1 MRDLRH
7 NILVHN
13 LIERW
18 IGRRAMIDLYDISLP
33 TIFLVGLAVIFAAS
47 EIGWQVGA
55 RTSFQGTRNV
65 STLESAILGLLALMI
80 GFTFAMALSR
90 FDARRNAVV
99 NEANSIETAA
109 LRARLLPEP
118 HRTQALQAL
127 REYTTIRLEVV
138 NTRDPYLALKA
149 IVDRSNAL
157 QETLWQQAM
166 AVAQNDKAQVPTGMF
181 IQSLNE
187 MINNQGNHLAAL
199 RNTVPNIV
207 ILMLFGVAAT
217 AGAFAGYASGL
228 DERRKRL
235 PVYLVG
241 LLVWTIIL
249 LILDLDRPIAGF
261 VRVSQQPMIDAATR
275 ISTFPE

>member
-1 MRDLRH
+1 
-7 NILVHN
+7 
-13 LIERW
+13 
-18 IGRRAMIDLYDISLP
+18 MIDLYDVPLSA
-33 TIFLVGLAVIFAAS
+33 IFLVGLAVIFAAS
-47 EIGWQVGA
+47 EIGWQFGA
-55 RTSFQGTRNV
+55 RASGQVARNV
-65 STLESAILGLLALMI
+65 STLESAMLGLLALII

-90 FDARRNAVV
+90 FEARRNAVL

-127 REYTTIRLEVV
+127 REYVTIRLDVV
-138 NTRDPYLALKA
+138 NSSESYSALNA
-149 IVDRSNAL
+149 IVVRSNAL

-166 AVAQNDKAQVPTGMF
+166 AVAQNEKTPVPTGMF
-181 IQSLNE
+181 IQSLND
-187 MINNQGNHLAAL
+187 MIDNQGKRLAAL

-207 ILMLFGVAAT
+207 MLILFGVAST
-217 AGAFAGYASGL
+217 AGAFAGYASAL

-235 PVYLVG
+235 PVYLIG